1 MGTLHLCDLG
11 SLMIELARLD
21 SALLKLNVMSYGCMV
36 HALVLAAWCMLNV
49 RFFMLERVI

>member
-21 SALLKLNVMSYGCMV
+21 SALLKLNVMSFGCMV